1 MRKGQEDI
9 DKEENEEDGDLV
21 KIEESVVNDKIS
33 DEPREYI
40 AGYICKKLNLP
51 GEQVTD
57 ENSWIH
63 KKGDGRLVHPSMD
76 MDHLCKVSSSVFD
89 DVHGSGLIL
98 CKNPINRVSDLILNN
113 NPSFNPKAVN
123 LFCKVKFFAR
133 VKK

>member
-9 DKEENEEDGDLV
+9 EKEENEEDGDLV
-21 KIEESVVNDKIS
+21 KIEESVVNDEIS

-76 MDHLCKVSSSVFD
+76 KDHLCKVS
-89 DVHGSGLIL
+89 
-98 CKNPINRVSDLILNN
+98 
-113 NPSFNPKAVN
+113 
-123 LFCKVKFFAR
+123 
-133 VKK
+133 